1 MNPPSNGTGATPSRA
16 HLAAV
21 IPHRIKVGPVAG
33 LLLALLFALAVTP
46 VLRVDAWLAA
56 SGSLDVVAGEP
67 SPVTVRIPPFA
78 GTDLGGLEHAGGG
91 AILIARGDVATPLQ
105 ADAVQVF
112 RAHQPRGVVGDL
124 AYFAVV
130 LALTAIYTLQ
140 LRRSNQG
147 RLLRSQLV
155 LLGVL
160 LASAIAVKTALLLTP
175 LSVLAIP
182 VALLAVVTTIAT
194 SSGTRTPADS
204 SRCNA
209 PIAIWS
215 L

>member
-147 RLLRSQLV
+147 RLLRSQPSRVCGSFQPSTLDATRV
-155 LLGVL
+155 RSTCAVPPPIVNMRT
-160 LASAIAVKTALLLTP
+160 SRAIR
-175 LSVLAIP
+175 
-182 VALLAVVTTIAT
+182 
-194 SSGTRTPADS
+194 SSGRA
-204 SRCNA
+204 RE
-209 PIAIWS
+209 
-215 L
+215 